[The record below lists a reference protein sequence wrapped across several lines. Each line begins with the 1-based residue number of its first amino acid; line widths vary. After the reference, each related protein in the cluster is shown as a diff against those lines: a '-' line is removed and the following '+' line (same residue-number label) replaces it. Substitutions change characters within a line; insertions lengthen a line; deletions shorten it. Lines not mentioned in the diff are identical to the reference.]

1 MRASDGQ
8 RGVSLRSAGCRTS
21 PCRVASLL
29 IAALCCVG
37 ANSNPAPKTA
47 TEVLGRHPPEI
58 VRRLHARNLVLL
70 PGVRD
75 GSLYIAALVLFD
87 QPLHRTLRLLSQ
99 TERQSEYLPELKRI
113 ETIRRD
119 GAAVIDEHHVRILF
133 IRLDYRLRT
142 EIDFKAARISWQL
155 DPTHDND
162 LRVLDGYWELYE
174 SGDSRTLGVFG
185 TRVVLGRLLPA
196 FLQNAATRR
205 NVPRIVE
212 RMRLWVNSNG
222 TYRP

>member
-1 MRASDGQ
+1 MQNLSEPR
-8 RGVSLRSAGCRTS
+8 
-21 PCRVASLL
+21 RVAALL
-29 IAALCCVG
+29 IAALFCIG
-37 ANSNPAPKTA
+37 ADSIPLSKTA

-70 PGVRD
+70 PGTQD
-75 GSLYIAALVLFD
+75 GSLYIGALVLFD

-99 TERQSEYLPELKRI
+99 TERQSEYLPELKRV

-119 GAAVIDEHHVRILF
+119 GAAVIDEHHVRVLF

-142 EIDFKAARISWQL
+142 ELDFEAARICWKL

-162 LRVLDGYWELYE
+162 LQVLDGYWELYE
-174 SGDSRTLGVFG
+174 LGDSRTLGVFG
-185 TRVVLGRLLPA
+185 TRIVLSTALPA

-205 NVPRIVE
+205 NVPRVVE